1 MKNPFITVGLSVF
14 GGTVVVISFIVF
26 KAVTGD
32 FSCSRPYVNDGYQA
46 TMKCSY
52 NGVTFNIPLAGNTAP
67 R

>member
-1 MKNPFITVGLSVF
+1 MKNPFVPFGLFVLGSTVALIGFV
-14 GGTVVVISFIVF
+14 VF

-32 FSCSRPYVNDGYQA
+32 FSCGRPYVDGYQS

-52 NGVTFNIPLAGNTAP
+52 NGVTFNIPLAGNTTP

>member
-1 MKNPFITVGLSVF
+1 MKNPFVTFGLSVF
-14 GGTVVVISFIVF
+14 GGTVVVIGFIVF

-32 FSCSRPYVNDGYQA
+32 FSCGRPYVDGYQS

-52 NGVTFNIPLAGNTAP
+52 NGVTFNIPLAGNTTP